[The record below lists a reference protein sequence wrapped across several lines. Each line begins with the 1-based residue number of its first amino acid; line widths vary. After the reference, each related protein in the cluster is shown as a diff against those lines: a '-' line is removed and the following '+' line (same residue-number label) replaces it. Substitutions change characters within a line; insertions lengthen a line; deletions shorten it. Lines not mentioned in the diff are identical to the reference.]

1 MMAPLA
7 LRDSRPRQEKD
18 INVGEDSDF
27 LECPSAGECDCVDRL
42 KAANRVSSETHS
54 EINISDTDM

>member
-1 MMAPLA
+1 M
-7 LRDSRPRQEKD
+7 
-18 INVGEDSDF
+18 GEDSDF
-27 LECPSAGECDCVDRL
+27 LECPSAGECDCVDGL